1 METEEIISKIQS
13 GLKKVT
19 EESGLDKHKISIRLS
34 IASGFMKSLKSTM
47 MLGESEVKKLDL
59 GSVLGIPMLKMPLLN
74 NYLLN
79 TLSKMASSSGCTE
92 ADINARF
99 ITKTDNYYPSVFLY
113 KKDVLIREITVN
125 ELVS

>member
-19 EESGLDKHKISIRLS
+19 EESGLDKHKISIKLS
-34 IASGFMKSLKSTM
+34 ISSGFMKSLKTT
-47 MLGESEVKKLDL
+47 LNQGDSELKKIDL
-59 GSVLGIPMLKMPLLN
+59 GSTLGIAMLKMPMLN

-79 TLSKMASSSGCTE
+79 TLSKMASSSSVKE
-92 ADINARF
+92 SDINARF
-99 ITKTDNYYPSVFLY
+99 ITKTDDYYPSVYLY
-113 KKDVLIREITVN
+113 NKDILIREITVN

>member
-19 EESGLDKHKISIRLS
+19 EENGLDKHKISIKLS
-34 IASGFMKSLKSTM
+34 IASGFMKSLKTT
-47 MLGESEVKKLDL
+47 LNQGETELKKIDL
-59 GSVLGIPMLKMPLLN
+59 GNTLGIAMLKMPLLN

-79 TLSKMASSSGCTE
+79 TLSKMASSSSVKE
-92 ADINARF
+92 SDINARF
-99 ITKTDNYYPSVFLY
+99 ITKTDDYYPSVYLY
-113 KKDVLIREITVN
+113 NKDVLIREITVN

>member
-19 EESGLDKHKISIRLS
+19 EENGLDKHKISIKLS
-34 IASGFMKSLKSTM
+34 IASGFMKSLKTT
-47 MLGESEVKKLDL
+47 LNQGDSELKKIDL
-59 GSVLGIPMLKMPLLN
+59 GNTLGIAMLKMPILN

-79 TLSKMASSSGCTE
+79 TLSKMAVSSSVKE
-92 ADINARF
+92 SDINARF
-99 ITKTDNYYPSVFLY
+99 ITKTDDYYPSVYLY
-113 KKDVLIREITVN
+113 NKDVLIREITVN

>member
-19 EESGLDKHKISIRLS
+19 EENGLDKHKISIKLS
-34 IASGFMKSLKSTM
+34 IGSGFIKSLKAT
-47 MLGESEVKKLDL
+47 LNQGESELKKIDL
-59 GSVLGIPMLKMPLLN
+59 GNVLGIPMLKMPLLN

-79 TLSKMASSSGCTE
+79 TLSKMAKSSGCSE
-92 ADINARF
+92 SEINARF
-99 ITKTDNYYPSVFLY
+99 ITKTDNYYPSVYLY
-113 KKDVLIREITVN
+113 NKDNFIREVTVN

>member
-19 EESGLDKHKISIRLS
+19 EESGLDKHEISIKLS
-34 IASGFMKSLKSTM
+34 IGSGFMKSLKAT
-47 MLGESEVKKLDL
+47 LNQGESELKKIDL
-59 GSVLGIPMLKMPLLN
+59 GDVLGIPMLKMHLVN

-79 TLSKMASSSGCTE
+79 TLSKMAKSSGCGE
-92 ADINARF
+92 SEINARF
-99 ITKTDNYYPSVFLY
+99 ITKTDNYYPSVYLY
-113 KKDVLIREITVN
+113 NKDNFIREVTVS